1 MQESIEHKLGTSI
14 APTQHKG
21 FIAENTLLMYMGK
34 DLPNKFHLHT
44 AFGQIGVIT
53 NQDHRQMT
61 FLEVLPGCHFADK
74 LGRNAVN
81 HITPSYAVL
90 CHEGV
95 EDILLPAKHTTKG

>member
-21 FIAENTLLMYMGK
+21 FIAENTLLIYMGK

-61 FLEVLPGCHFADK
+61 FLEVLAGCHIADK
-74 LGRNAVN
+74 LGRNAVP
-81 HITPSYAVL
+81 IYAVL

-95 EDILLPAKHTTKG
+95 EDILLPTKHTTKD

>member
-21 FIAENTLLMYMGK
+21 FIAENTLLIYMGK

-61 FLEVLPGCHFADK
+61 FLEVLAGCHIADK
-74 LGRNAVN
+74 LGRTAVP
-81 HITPSYAVL
+81 IYAVL

-95 EDILLPAKHTTKG
+95 EDILLPTKHTTKD

>member
-21 FIAENTLLMYMGK
+21 FIAENTLLIYMGK

-61 FLEVLPGCHFADK
+61 FLEVLAGCHIADK
-74 LGRNAVN
+74 LGRNAVP
-81 HITPSYAVL
+81 IYAVL

-95 EDILLPAKHTTKG
+95 EDILLPTKHTTTD